1 MLKTV
6 EKLNAIRSLMDK
18 HDIDACI
25 VDQTDEFQNEFLP
38 EYSKRLEWLTEF
50 SGSAGEALITKKSAY
65 LFVDGRYTLQAKN
78 EVNNSAYKVFN
89 YLEKTPIELLNS
101 LKLKKINFAIDGN
114 IATARKF
121 KALKEQTN
129 ENIKINLLEK
139 NLIDYIWND
148 RPIKKPSEVWH
159 HKKQYHG
166 SNTYEKIKI
175 ITNTLKKNNSDYLLI
190 TSCESICWLLN
201 IRAGD
206 LPYTPIFMSRMLINK
221 KGECYLFA
229 DVKGGLKFPKLIKIT
244 ILKGNSI
251 SDFISKKVIKK
262 SIIADPRTISVNM
275 YNMLKYYKIKIKLM
289 NDPIEIL
296 KAQKN
301 KIEVQGMR
309 NAHLRDGVAL
319 TKSIFWIK
327 NKVNNDKKLTELD
340 AIKKIDTNRSK
351 NKSFFSLSFPT
362 IAGSGPNGAIVH
374 YHADKKSNRK
384 IKNSDLFLIDS
395 GGQYFDGTTDVTR
408 TIAFKKTT
416 SEQRKMNTLVLK
428 GHIAVATSKFNS
440 TETGTTLNDKARKYL
455 RGHNC
460 DFDHGT
466 GHGVG
471 YFLNVHEGPHS
482 ISSRSKV
489 KFKSGMVVSNEPGFY
504 KKNAYGIRIENLVV
518 VIKNKN
524 KLELETLTLAPIDRY
539 LIDLKL
545 LKKDELDWLNAYHQ
559 KVYTKLHQH
568 LNLKERAWLK
578 IECAK
583 L

>member
-482 ISSRSKV
+482 ISSRSQV